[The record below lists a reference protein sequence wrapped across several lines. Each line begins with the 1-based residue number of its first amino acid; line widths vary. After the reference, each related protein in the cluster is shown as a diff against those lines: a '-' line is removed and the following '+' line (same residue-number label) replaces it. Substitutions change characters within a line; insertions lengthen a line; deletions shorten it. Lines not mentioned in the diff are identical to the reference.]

1 MTNYPEDWRALP
13 NAQAIR
19 CLMSE
24 YTFDMVTPAR
34 AQMWTTALDEVND
47 MWFAQHKSGLPS
59 WGRTN
64 DDDRLSKLR
73 SLLRDV
79 TNAANTY
86 DMSGITGYGLRAG
99 AYALATD
106 DDSALLLDAPLDA
119 LRLMIAAGNESAYRL
134 FPYVYTRSKR

>member
-13 NAQAIR
+13 NAQAIKHM
-19 CLMSE
+19 LLE

-34 AQMWTTALDEVND
+34 AQMWVDALND
-47 MWFAQHKSGLPS
+47 VSDVGFEIHKIGLPS

-73 SLLRDV
+73 TLMRDV
-79 TNAANTY
+79 NNATNTY
-86 DMSGITGYGLRAG
+86 DPNGTTGYGARAA

-106 DDSALLLDAPLDA
+106 DDSVLLLDAPLDA